1 MKKNWTQRQNTVYN
15 QKKWGRKSA
24 PMEIKNM
31 LVIKYIISILIISII
46 VLAPAWLARQN
57 KRSKQDNILI
67 RLASWIF
74 GWTGIGWLWALF
86 WSVKK

>member
-1 MKKNWTQRQNTVYN
+1 MG
-15 QKKWGRKSA
+15 QKFSA
-24 PMEIKNM
+24 PMGIKNM